1 MFAHHVLKDLGREA
15 ATMKQAPANE
25 FDDLEEWAAQQDH
38 AGALEATLPH
48 IIRATKY
55 HFGQIVENVMNIIE
69 PSVVAENK
77 RSGEDVVLFKS
88 FSDYLIFPY
97 KLLWFDW
104 FAPNGKMAA
113 LIIGDT
119 EVIPGGQVIRT
130 FSYSPTMRSWVMYP
144 DAIVLTPDVDFGYKS
159 GVMPILS
166 DRNLGEQ
173 YQRDREQINS
183 LFLKILY
190 AILLFI
196 NCRNVEVCKQHPSKV
211 LQKKRKKKKLQP
223 MFTYNI
229 LEIKDTRKRSVKRS
243 VSEPSKGIQRY
254 HEMPAQIR
262 YYSPE
267 KPLFGNPK
275 NHGLFAFKSHW
286 KGNPDKGIII
296 RDYKR
301 KEGQHDQKLVRVRP

>member
-1 MFAHHVLKDLGREA
+1 MFAHHVLRDLGREA
-15 ATMKQAPANE
+15 ATLKGGNAYE
-25 FDDLEEWAAQQDH
+25 YDELEEWTAQQDH
-38 AGALEATLPH
+38 AAALEATLPF
-48 IIRATKY
+48 IIKSTKY
-55 HFGQIVENVMNIIE
+55 HFGKIVENVMNIIE
-69 PSVVAENK
+69 PSVIAENK

-97 KLLWFDW
+97 KHLWFDW

-113 LIIGDT
+113 LITGDT
-119 EVIPGGQVIRT
+119 EIIPGGQIIRT
-130 FSYSPTMRSWVMYP
+130 FTYSPAMGGWVMYP
-144 DAIVLTPDVDFGYKS
+144 DAIVLTPDVDFGYRS

-166 DRNLGEQ
+166 DKNLGEE
-173 YQRDREQINS
+173 YQHNREGINS

-196 NCRNVEVCKQHPSKV
+196 NCRNVEICKQRPNEA
-211 LQKKRKKKKLQP
+211 LQKKRKKKKQHP

-229 LEIKDTRKRSVKRS
+229 LEIKDTRKRSAKAS
-243 VSEPSKGIQRY
+243 SGDTDYKGTQRY

-296 RDYKR
+296 RDYRR
-301 KEGQHDQKLVRVRP
+301 KEASL